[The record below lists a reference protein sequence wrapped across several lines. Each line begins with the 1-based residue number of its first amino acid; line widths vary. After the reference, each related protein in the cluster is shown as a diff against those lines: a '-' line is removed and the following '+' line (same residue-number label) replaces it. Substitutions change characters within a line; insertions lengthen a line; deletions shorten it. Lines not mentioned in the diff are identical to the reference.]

1 MSELPDPADR
11 PDRGGPA
18 GQNMSS
24 ERSIL
29 ERLARPATR
38 EQRTLSE
45 NPIEITKSVLRNLQ
59 HILNSRL
66 GDAPAQPDL
75 GMPSPTEITQAS
87 PDAINLVM
95 KNLRACIEKYE
106 PRLNNIDIAH
116 VEAGDEI
123 LTLRFQVTA
132 RLTVSRDGRTISFD
146 TVVNPGGHIRLH
158 T

>member
-1 MSELPDPADR
+1 
-11 PDRGGPA
+11 
-18 GQNMSS
+18 MSS

-29 ERLARPATR
+29 ERLARPATKG
-38 EQRTLSE
+38 QRTL
-45 NPIEITKSVLRNLQ
+45 NANVNEITKSVLRNLQ

-75 GMPSPTEITQAS
+75 GMPSPSEITQAS

-95 KNLRACIEKYE
+95 RNLRACIEKYE
-106 PRLNNIDIAH
+106 PRLSSIDIAH

-132 RLTVSRDGRTISFD
+132 RLVVSKDGTTISFD
-146 TVVNPGGHIRLH
+146 TVVNPGGHIRLS

>member
-1 MSELPDPADR
+1 MSR
-11 PDRGGPA
+11 
-18 GQNMSS
+18 

-29 ERLARPATR
+29 ERLARPRTKG
-38 EQRTLSE
+38 QRTLTD
-45 NPIEITKSVLRNLQ
+45 NIPEITRSVLRNLQ

-75 GMPSPTEITQAS
+75 GMPSPSEITQAS
-87 PDAINLVM
+87 PDAINMVM
-95 KNLRACIEKYE
+95 RNLRSCIEKYE
-106 PRLNNIDIAH
+106 PRLTNIDIAH

-132 RLTVSRDGRTISFD
+132 RLRVSKDGTTIAFD
-146 TVVNPGGHIRLH
+146 TVVNPGGHIRLS

>member
-1 MSELPDPADR
+1 MSR
-11 PDRGGPA
+11 
-18 GQNMSS
+18 

-29 ERLARPATR
+29 ERLAKPSTKG
-38 EQRTLSE
+38 QRTLTE
-45 NPIEITKSVLRNLQ
+45 NTTEITRSVLRNLQ

-75 GMPSPTEITQAS
+75 GMPSPSEITQAS

-95 KNLRACIEKYE
+95 RNLRACIEKYE
-106 PRLNNIDIAH
+106 PRLSGIDIAH

-132 RLTVSRDGRTISFD
+132 RLVLSRDGATISFD
-146 TVVNPGGHIRLH
+146 TVVNPGGHIRLQ

>member
-1 MSELPDPADR
+1 
-11 PDRGGPA
+11 
-18 GQNMSS
+18 MSS

-29 ERLARPATR
+29 ERLAKPGTR
-38 EQRTLSE
+38 GLRTLNE
-45 NPIEITKSVLRNLQ
+45 NTHEITRSVLRNLQ
-59 HILNSRL
+59 HILNTRL

-75 GMPSPTEITQAS
+75 GMPSPSEITQAA

-106 PRLNNIDIAH
+106 PRLSSIDIAH

-132 RLTVSRDGRTISFD
+132 RLIVTKDGATISFD
-146 TVVNPGGHIRLH
+146 TVVNPGGHIRLS

>member
-1 MSELPDPADR
+1 
-11 PDRGGPA
+11 
-18 GQNMSS
+18 MSS

-29 ERLARPATR
+29 ERLAKPATKGL
-38 EQRTLSE
+38 RTLNE
-45 NPIEITKSVLRNLQ
+45 NTHEITRSVLRNLQ
-59 HILNSRL
+59 HILNTRL

-75 GMPSPTEITQAS
+75 GMPSPSEITQAS

-95 KNLRACIEKYE
+95 RNLRACIEKYE
-106 PRLNNIDIAH
+106 PRLSSIDIAH

-132 RLTVSRDGRTISFD
+132 RIVVSKDGTTISFD
-146 TVVNPGGHIRLH
+146 TVVNPGGHIRLS

>member
-1 MSELPDPADR
+1 MSR
-11 PDRGGPA
+11 
-18 GQNMSS
+18 

-29 ERLARPATR
+29 ERLAKPSTKG
-38 EQRTLSE
+38 QRTLTE
-45 NPIEITKSVLRNLQ
+45 NTTEITRSVLRNLQ

-75 GMPSPTEITQAS
+75 GMPSPSEITQAS

-95 KNLRACIEKYE
+95 RNLRACIEKYE
-106 PRLNNIDIAH
+106 PRLSGIDIAH

-132 RLTVSRDGRTISFD
+132 RLVVSRDGQTISFD
-146 TVVNPGGHIRLH
+146 TVVNPGGHIRLQ

>member
-1 MSELPDPADR
+1 
-11 PDRGGPA
+11 
-18 GQNMSS
+18 MSS

-29 ERLARPATR
+29 ERLAKPATKG
-38 EQRTLSE
+38 QRTLSE
-45 NPIEITKSVLRNLQ
+45 NTHEITRSVLRNLQ
-59 HILNSRL
+59 HILNTRL

-75 GMPSPTEITQAS
+75 GMPSPSEITQAS

-95 KNLRACIEKYE
+95 RNLRACIEKYE
-106 PRLNNIDIAH
+106 PRLSSIDIAH

-132 RLTVSRDGRTISFD
+132 RLVVSKDGTTISFD
-146 TVVNPGGHIRLH
+146 TVVNPGGHIRLS

>member
-1 MSELPDPADR
+1 
-11 PDRGGPA
+11 
-18 GQNMSS
+18 MSS

-29 ERLARPATR
+29 ERLARPTTKGL
-38 EQRTLSE
+38 RTLTE
-45 NPIEITKSVLRNLQ
+45 NTNEITKSVLRNLQ

-75 GMPSPTEITQAS
+75 GMPSPSEITQAS
-87 PDAINLVM
+87 PDAISLVM
-95 KNLRACIEKYE
+95 RNLRACIEKYE
-106 PRLNNIDIAH
+106 PRLSSIDIAH

-132 RLTVSRDGRTISFD
+132 RLVVSKDGRTISFD

>member
-1 MSELPDPADR
+1 MT
-11 PDRGGPA
+11 
-18 GQNMSS
+18 S

-29 ERLARPATR
+29 ERLSKPSTKG
-38 EQRTLSE
+38 QRTMTE
-45 NPIEITKSVLRNLQ
+45 NTNEITKSVLRNLQ

-75 GMPSPTEITQAS
+75 GMPSPSEITQAA
-87 PDAINLVM
+87 PDAVNLVM
-95 KNLRACIEKYE
+95 RNLRACIEKYE
-106 PRLNNIDIAH
+106 PRLSSIDIAH
-116 VEAGDEI
+116 VEAGDEV

-132 RLTVSRDGRTISFD
+132 RLLLSKDGRTISFD

>member
-1 MSELPDPADR
+1 MSR
-11 PDRGGPA
+11 
-18 GQNMSS
+18 

-29 ERLARPATR
+29 ERLARPATKG
-38 EQRTLSE
+38 QRTMTE
-45 NPIEITKSVLRNLQ
+45 DTREITRSVLRNLQ

-75 GMPSPTEITQAS
+75 GMPSPSEITQAS

-95 KNLRACIEKYE
+95 RNLRSCIEKYE
-106 PRLNNIDIAH
+106 PRLSGIDIAH

-132 RLTVSRDGRTISFD
+132 RLVVSRDGATISFD
-146 TVVNPGGHIRLH
+146 TVVNPGGHIRLQ

>member
-1 MSELPDPADR
+1 
-11 PDRGGPA
+11 
-18 GQNMSS
+18 MSS

-29 ERLARPATR
+29 ERLARPGTKG
-38 EQRTLSE
+38 QRTLNE
-45 NPIEITKSVLRNLQ
+45 NTHEITRSVLRNLQ
-59 HILNSRL
+59 HILNTRL

-75 GMPSPTEITQAS
+75 GMPSPSEITQAS

-95 KNLRACIEKYE
+95 RNLRSCIEKYE
-106 PRLNNIDIAH
+106 PRLTSIDIAH

-132 RLTVSRDGRTISFD
+132 RIVVSKDGATISFD
-146 TVVNPGGHIRLH
+146 TVVNPGGHIRLS

>member
-1 MSELPDPADR
+1 
-11 PDRGGPA
+11 
-18 GQNMSS
+18 MSS

-29 ERLARPATR
+29 ERLAKPATKG
-38 EQRTLSE
+38 QRTLNE
-45 NPIEITKSVLRNLQ
+45 NTHEITRSVLRNLQ
-59 HILNSRL
+59 HILNTRL

-75 GMPSPTEITQAS
+75 GMPSPSEITQAS

-95 KNLRACIEKYE
+95 RNLRACIEKYE
-106 PRLNNIDIAH
+106 PRLSSIDIAH

-132 RLTVSRDGRTISFD
+132 RLVVSRDGTTISFD
-146 TVVNPGGHIRLH
+146 TVVNPGGHIRLS

>member
-1 MSELPDPADR
+1 
-11 PDRGGPA
+11 
-18 GQNMSS
+18 MSS

-29 ERLARPATR
+29 ERLAKPATKGR
-38 EQRTLSE
+38 RTLAE
-45 NPIEITKSVLRNLQ
+45 NTHEITKSVLRNLQ

-75 GMPSPTEITQAS
+75 GMPSPSEITQAS

-95 KNLRACIEKYE
+95 RNLRSCIEKYE
-106 PRLNNIDIAH
+106 PRLSSIDIAH

-132 RLTVSRDGRTISFD
+132 RLTVSRDGTTISFD
-146 TVVNPGGHIRLH
+146 TVVDPGGRVRLH
-158 T
+158 S

>member
-1 MSELPDPADR
+1 
-11 PDRGGPA
+11 
-18 GQNMSS
+18 MSS

-29 ERLARPATR
+29 ERLAKPATKG
-38 EQRTLSE
+38 QRTLTANHNE
-45 NPIEITKSVLRNLQ
+45 VTRSVLRNLQ

-75 GMPSPTEITQAS
+75 GMPSPSEITQAA

-95 KNLRACIEKYE
+95 RNLRACIEKYE
-106 PRLNNIDIAH
+106 PRLSSIDIAH

-132 RLTVSRDGRTISFD
+132 RLVVSKDGATISFD
-146 TVVNPGGHIRLH
+146 TVVNPGGHIRL
-158 T
+158 TT

>member
-1 MSELPDPADR
+1 
-11 PDRGGPA
+11 
-18 GQNMSS
+18 MSS

-29 ERLARPATR
+29 ERLAKPATKG
-38 EQRTLSE
+38 QRTLNE
-45 NPIEITKSVLRNLQ
+45 NTHEITRSVLRNLQ
-59 HILNSRL
+59 HILNTRL

-75 GMPSPTEITQAS
+75 GMPSPSEITQAS

-95 KNLRACIEKYE
+95 RNLRACIEKYE
-106 PRLNNIDIAH
+106 PRLSGIDIAH

-132 RLTVSRDGRTISFD
+132 RLIVSKDGTTISFD
-146 TVVNPGGHIRLH
+146 TVVNPGGHIRLS